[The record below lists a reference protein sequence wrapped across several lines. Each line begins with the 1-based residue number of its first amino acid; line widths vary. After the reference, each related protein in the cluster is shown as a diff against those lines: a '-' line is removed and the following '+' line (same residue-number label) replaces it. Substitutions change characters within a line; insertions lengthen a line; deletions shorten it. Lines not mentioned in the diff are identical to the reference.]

1 MLVAV
6 NGEKR
11 PGKTGVTRAAD
22 VRAAL
27 PAGWDNVTVATWAGL
42 TVAYCQQ
49 HGIDVIVRGVR
60 NSADLLYEYQLAAMN
75 ETLGVTTVFLP
86 TRPVLA
92 SMSSTAIRA
101 LQS

>member
-1 MLVAV
+1 M
-6 NGEKR
+6 
-11 PGKTGVTRAAD
+11 
-22 VRAAL
+22 RAAL
-27 PAGWDNVTVATWAGL
+27 AVGWGNVTVAAWAGL

-75 ETLGVTTVFLP
+75 EALGVTTLFLP

-92 SMSSTAIRA
+92 SVSSTTIRA
-101 LQS
+101 FKA